1 LASLHSRFPFK
12 KNIYVG
18 QARISCAWTVRS
30 EVFLPVGYL
39 KEAACAIPSR
49 NSIVIFGRT
58 PLMSSVSYIAPAAL
72 EHLKGTT
79 TKAETQNGRA
89 ICLHPASVNMP
100 S

>member
-1 LASLHSRFPFK
+1 
-12 KNIYVG
+12 
-18 QARISCAWTVRS
+18 
-30 EVFLPVGYL
+30 
-39 KEAACAIPSR
+39 
-49 NSIVIFGRT
+49 
-58 PLMSSVSYIAPAAL
+58 MSSVSYIAPAAL